1 MENSMW
7 CSLAVTYF
15 IILNISR
22 TSILAVNIFCHLL
35 ESRYMKFL
43 HFGQHITVASDSLCL
58 NFLKYFYLVRL
69 PWACINIFKS
79 ELFHLR
85 YMLPIVLVYTY
96 HVSLAAWSSM
106 CDPDP
111 VFMFASWHFG
121 PINFYATP
129 WRWNFV
135 LRCILLIGHWLKH
148 SLTQF
153 LTLS

>member
-7 CSLAVTYF
+7 FSLAVTYF

-35 ESRYMKFL
+35 ESRYMIFL
-43 HFGQHITVASDSLCL
+43 HFRRHTTVASDSHCL
-58 NFLKYFYLVRL
+58 NFLKYFYLVGL
-69 PWACINIFKS
+69 PWACINIFKA

-85 YMLPIVLVYTY
+85 YMLRCFLAYAY
-96 HVSLAAWSSM
+96 HVPLAAWSYM

-111 VFMFASWHFG
+111 VFMFVSWHFG
-121 PINFYATP
+121 LIFYATP
-129 WRWNFV
+129 WWWHFV

-148 SLTQF
+148 PLT
-153 LTLS
+153 